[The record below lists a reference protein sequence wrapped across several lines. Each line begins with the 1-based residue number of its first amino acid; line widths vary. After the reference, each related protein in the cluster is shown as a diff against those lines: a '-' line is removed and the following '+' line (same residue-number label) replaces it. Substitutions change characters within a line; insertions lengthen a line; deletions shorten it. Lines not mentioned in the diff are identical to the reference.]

1 MFMPNACFQNFINAI
16 AQYTRCLVKTSW
28 RHLLSLSSEIV
39 FQMSSRRRLQD
50 EYIHLCHT
58 SSGDFLDVLIK
69 MNIFALVISQQG
81 VLKMSS
87 RHLAKTSSTRFQDV
101 IKTSC
106 KDVFKISSIPRKIN
120 GSCQHI
126 FKTSSRRIQHE
137 SLKEN

>member
-28 RHLLSLSSEIV
+28 RHLLSLSSKIV
-39 FQMSSRRRLQD
+39 FQISSRRIYSPLSS
-50 EYIHLCHT
+50 
-58 SSGDFLDVLIK
+58 SSGDVLDVLIK
-69 MNIFALVISQQG
+69 MNIFALVVSLQG

-106 KDVFKISSIPRKIN
+106 KDVFKISSIPRKITW
-120 GSCQHI
+120 SCQHT

-137 SLKEN
+137 SLMEN